1 MNDYGWVYLSLLPLN
16 PHSFPTL
23 VHAASIA
30 SQGKYISEAM
40 YDSVAALI
48 DSVENTPLL
57 PFDSHTNFTSTY
69 DGKTTV
75 REQGVPK
82 GLFMDKEQTYKE
94 EVKNGVA
101 KSSVKSVQEKFEADR
116 QQAINHLNV
125 QTRTYL
131 AAGYARKAAMLQSR
145 LLWAVIGCLILAVL
159 VLLLIF
165 WNWRGRTQRK
175 HQAEHMEQE
184 QKMKL
189 LSAQLKQKETLIAS
203 LRGHIIDKSEILEML
218 EPTTG
223 KRTVI
228 NARNWQEIEATL
240 DTADGLFVSRQIV
253 EAPYGVGGEAY
264 FFLPEIPGG
273 EHTFRLVWH
282 NWEVNTF
289 LCVQNLRF
297 VTFGGPDADGN
308 GIPDWRDN
316 RNASASGF
324 DELPLESL
332 VSPLCVEGK
341 DLWRDVL
348 EIGAE
353 YVEGGSNGVFAA
365 VKTIGDGFYADIPLA
380 EYGQTRIAFADRA
393 LSNDVAVAWKP
404 LDVFEEDFVSD
415 ALVIR
420 TGDAL
425 RLAGEGTVSVSR
437 ADVADWTVVTY
448 WSQTAATPY
457 RFDQA
462 GTYLITVS
470 RENPL
475 LDGETGYAQVE
486 VVSSKFPKR
495 NPAIM
500 IDRAQS
506 LACPALA
513 PRNLIEHDAALQ
525 VTAEP
530 DGSGGV
536 DLTLCTH
543 TDRDMGLLSRL
554 DEDGPISDAVQVTS
568 VWADNG
574 TYYRVAQTY
583 PDGSQLVEVSLLL
596 GALAENMSVTLEI
609 FVSGVTFEDG
619 TRTKTLTAADF
630 DENGRYVIRFIK
642 ARGVTTS
649 VCHRTYIYQDGKLI
663 YTNKEN

>member
-1 MNDYGWVYLSLLPLN
+1 MMLRKKCFKTLVMLLSLVSIICLSACTERKARMAELLAMENPDSAASYLTTVDTTRMEEGERALYTLTRALVLEEKWQRTHADTAVCLHDNEDDWSFTRKSSEEKGALDKELDSMMADSSLLRAYRYYEEKSMGGVTDDDEDLRRFGRICYVLSRQYQDNDTLLQADQLFLLAIHCAEACGDNETTYRAYHLWGRHLMYVHGFANTHESYWCLQKALKHFDRCRNNSQWLLTLVNDYGWVYLSLLPLN

-82 GLFMDKEQTYKE
+82 GLFMDREQTYEE

-159 VLLLIF
+159 VLLLMF

-240 DTADGLFVSRQIV
+240 DTADGLFVSRLR
-253 EAPYGVGGEAY
+253 A
-264 FFLPEIPGG
+264 
-273 EHTFRLVWH
+273 EHPSFSEEDVRLCM
-282 NWEVNTF
+282 
-289 LCVQNLRF
+289 LIRLKLS
-297 VTFGGPDADGN
+297 
-308 GIPDWRDN
+308 
-316 RNASASGF
+316 NAALSAIYAISVSAIQHRKQKLKKEGF
-324 DELPLESL
+324 D
-332 VSPLCVEGK
+332 
-341 DLWRDVL
+341 
-348 EIGAE
+348 
-353 YVEGGSNGVFAA
+353 
-365 VKTIGDGFYADIPLA
+365 
-380 EYGQTRIAFADRA
+380 
-393 LSNDVAVAWKP
+393 
-404 LDVFEEDFVSD
+404 
-415 ALVIR
+415 
-420 TGDAL
+420 
-425 RLAGEGTVSVSR
+425 
-437 ADVADWTVVTY
+437 VT
-448 WSQTAATPY
+448 
-457 RFDQA
+457 D
-462 GTYLITVS
+462 
-470 RENPL
+470 
-475 LDGETGYAQVE
+475 
-486 VVSSKFPKR
+486 
-495 NPAIM
+495 PA
-500 IDRAQS
+500 
-506 LACPALA
+506 
-513 PRNLIEHDAALQ
+513 
-525 VTAEP
+525 
-530 DGSGGV
+530 
-536 DLTLCTH
+536 
-543 TDRDMGLLSRL
+543 
-554 DEDGPISDAVQVTS
+554 
-568 VWADNG
+568 
-574 TYYRVAQTY
+574 
-583 PDGSQLVEVSLLL
+583 
-596 GALAENMSVTLEI
+596 VTLDQVI
-609 FVSGVTFEDG
+609 
-619 TRTKTLTAADF
+619 
-630 DENGRYVIRFIK
+630 ENY
-642 ARGVTTS
+642 
-649 VCHRTYIYQDGKLI
+649 
-663 YTNKEN
+663 